1 MFPKQERR
9 LLMKD
14 IVAILPAREFDYN
27 LQNKN
32 LLPFLG
38 TNLLMHKI
46 EQLKKVKNLKQIIV
60 ASESETILSM
70 AEQEGVSIFKR
81 PKLNEKEDT
90 LSNLVNTILPA
101 IEASDILWTS
111 CCTPFID
118 ENLFSK
124 TIDVYDNKI
133 QEGYDSLITVLPF
146 KRYVI
151 DDNGAVNFRKGLA
164 HRETSKL
171 SQLYFWING
180 ITIASKENMLKWSYL
195 WGDIPYKFFLDKK
208 ESIEIKNLEDL
219 KMAEI
224 VENKEQKDV

>member
-1 MFPKQERR
+1 
-9 LLMKD
+9 MKD